1 MKTDTGTGP
10 RGHAKASART
20 GQKTASKA
28 VPKIAQ
34 KAERRSDQAA
44 PPYLALDPDMAARAL
59 GKPCATDDFAAI
71 ARACAAGRD
80 DLASRG
86 MAEDGGRRLRMFST
100 WEITRY
106 LIPVAPGHFRRV
118 MKQNPDLP
126 QGRSETEGGAKW
138 FTLDEVLRLRAH
150 FGAEGSK
157 AKSYLPYR
165 PKGLPAKMVAV
176 ANFKGG
182 VGKTST
188 AAHLAM
194 SAALDGYKVL
204 VIDLDSQGSMTS
216 IFGGQVAD
224 EWQTVFPLLAR
235 HHARHLQAENQRR
248 MDRGE
253 NPQPL
258 DDTLSEALDVT
269 ANQLIQKTHWPNIDL
284 IGAQLNLYWA
294 EFQIPVW
301 RMQGRGWKLWD
312 ALTDSLSADG
322 VLRDYDLVFLDTP
335 PALGYLTIN
344 GLAAAD
350 ILLVPLG
357 ASFLEF
363 DSTGRFFDMLHATFG
378 SIEEAETM
386 TARALGREGL
396 AFQWDA
402 VRALITRYDGGQQ
415 AELAALMQSYL
426 GPTLSPHRQGF
437 TALIGQAGEQVQGIY
452 EADYR
457 DFNRE
462 TYARGRE
469 TFDETWAAVK
479 SLILGAWRR
488 DEAEAAEIEAEGAA
502 PGAAAQ

>member
-1 MKTDTGTGP
+1 MRQEP
-10 RGHAKASART
+10 L
-20 GQKTASKA
+20 
-28 VPKIAQ
+28 
-34 KAERRSDQAA
+34 
-44 PPYLALDPDMAARAL
+44 PPYFRISPDAAMAEL
-59 GKPCATDDFAAI
+59 GEATTTEGFAAI
-71 ARACAAGRD
+71 AQACTAGRD
-80 DLASRG
+80 DLAGRG
-86 MAEDGGRRLRMFST
+86 LREDGRRSLRLFST

-106 LIPVAPGHFRRV
+106 IIPVASAHFRRV
-118 MKQNPDLP
+118 LRAHPDLP
-126 QGRSETEGGAKW
+126 QGQSESDGGAKW

-150 FGAEGSK
+150 FGSEGSK
-157 AKSYLPYR
+157 AKEYLPYR
-165 PKGLPAKMVAV
+165 PAGLPAKIVAV

-216 IFGGQVAD
+216 IFGGRVAD

-235 HHARHLQAENQRR
+235 HYAAYLRAENNRR
-248 MDRGE
+248 LDRGDA
-253 NPQPL
+253 PIPL
-258 DDTLSEALDVT
+258 DDTLTEALDIR
-269 ANQLIQKTHWPNIDL
+269 ADSLIQTTHWPNIDL

-312 ALTDSLSADG
+312 ALSEMLAADG
-322 VLRDYDLVFLDTP
+322 ILDRYDLIFLDTP

-350 ILLVPLG
+350 ILLVPVG

-363 DSTGRFFDMLHATFG
+363 DSTGRFFDMLHTTFR
-378 SIEEAETM
+378 SIEEGENMA
-386 TARALGREGL
+386 ARALGRPEI

-402 VRALITRYDGGQQ
+402 VRAVITRYDGSQQ
-415 AELAALMQSYL
+415 AELAGLMQAYL
-426 GPTLSPHRQGF
+426 GRTLSPHRQDF

-457 DFNRE
+457 NFNRE

-469 TFDETWAAVK
+469 TFDATYAAFK
-479 SLILGAWRR
+479 TLLLGCWRR
-488 DEAEAAEIEAEGAA
+488 DEIAAGAA
-502 PGAAAQ
+502 

>member
-1 MKTDTGTGP
+1 MKSES
-10 RGHAKASART
+10 RG
-20 GQKTASKA
+20 
-28 VPKIAQ
+28 
-34 KAERRSDQAA
+34 DL
-44 PPYLALDPDMAARAL
+44 PPYINMDPDAALAQL
-59 GKPCATDDFAAI
+59 GAPSGTEDFDRI
-71 ARACAAGRD
+71 ARACEAGRS

-86 MAEDGGRRLRMFST
+86 LEQNGGRRLRLFST

-106 LIPVAPGHFRRV
+106 IIPVATGHFRRV
-118 MKQNPDLP
+118 LKQHPDLP
-126 QGRSETEGGAKW
+126 QGTSETEGGAKW

-150 FGAEGSK
+150 FAAEGSK
-157 AKSYLPYR
+157 AKGYLPYR
-165 PKGLPAKMVAV
+165 PAGQPAKMVAV

-194 SAALDGYKVL
+194 SAALDGYRVL

-216 IFGGQVAD
+216 IFGGKVED

-235 HHARHLQAENQRR
+235 HYAHHLRSENQRR
-248 MDRGE
+248 LDRGDA
-253 NPQPL
+253 PQPL
-258 DDTLSEALDVT
+258 DDTLTEALDVK
-269 ANQLIQKTHWPNIDL
+269 AQSLIQKTHWPNIDL

-294 EFQIPVW
+294 EFQVPVW
-301 RMQGRGWKLWD
+301 RLGSRGWKLWD
-312 ALTDSLSADG
+312 ALTETLAADG
-322 VLRDYDLVFLDTP
+322 VLDSYDIVFLDTP

-363 DSTGRFFDMLHATFG
+363 DSTGRFFDMLHSTFS
-378 SIEEAETM
+378 SIEDAENM
-386 TARALGREGL
+386 AARALGREGL
-396 AFQWDA
+396 NFQWDA
-402 VRALITRYDGGQQ
+402 VRAVVTRYDGTQQ
-415 AELAALMQSYL
+415 AELAALVQAYL
-426 GPTLSPHRQGF
+426 GPTLSPHRQDF

-469 TFDETWAAVK
+469 TFDATYAAFK
-479 SLILGAWRR
+479 SLLIGAWRR
-488 DEAEAAEIEAEGAA
+488 DELAEAAAAE
-502 PGAAAQ
+502 